1 MLKEI
6 FVDIQG
12 FIGMYQVSNFGNI
25 KSFRRKETIILKP
38 FKDTNG
44 YHRVSLCG
52 KDYAVHRL
60 VANAFLPKIENKDLV
75 NHKDLNKTNNN
86 IENLEWC
93 NSRENATHYHNS
105 ENPCVQ
111 ITEANTYS
119 VKIYKNKKQVHLGTF
134 KTLELANYTYKNAIS
149 KLR

>member
-6 FVDIQG
+6 YVDIQG
-12 FIGMYQVSNFGNI
+12 FIGLYKISNFGNV
-25 KSFRRKETIILKP
+25 KSFRRKEPIILSP

-52 KDYAVHRL
+52 KDYSVHRL

-75 NHKDLNKTNNN
+75 NHKDLVKTNNS
-86 IENLEWC
+86 IDNLEWC
-93 NSRENATHYHNS
+93 NNRENVLHYFNS
-105 ENPCVQ
+105 DNPCVQ
-111 ITEANTYS
+111 VTKANTYS

-134 KTLELANYTYKNAIS
+134 KTLEQANNIYKMELS
-149 KLR
+149 QLC

>member
-6 FVDIQG
+6 YVDIQG
-12 FIGMYQVSNFGNI
+12 FIGLYKISNFGNV
-25 KSFRRKETIILKP
+25 KSFRRKEPIILSP

-52 KDYAVHRL
+52 KDYSVHRL

-75 NHKDLNKTNNN
+75 NHKDLVKTNNR
-86 IENLEWC
+86 IDNLEWC
-93 NSRENATHYHNS
+93 NNRENVLHYFNS
-105 ENPCVQ
+105 DNPCVQ
-111 ITEANTYS
+111 VTKANTYS

-134 KTLELANYTYKNAIS
+134 KTLEQANNIYKMELS
-149 KLR
+149 QLC

>member
-6 FVDIQG
+6 YVDIQG
-12 FIGMYQVSNFGNI
+12 FIRLYKISNFGNV
-25 KSFRRKETIILKP
+25 KSFRRKEAIILSP

-52 KDYAVHRL
+52 KDYSVHRL

-75 NHKDLNKTNNN
+75 NHKDLVKTNNR
-86 IENLEWC
+86 IDNLEWC
-93 NSRENATHYHNS
+93 NNRENVLHYFNS
-105 ENPCVQ
+105 DNPCVQ
-111 ITEANTYS
+111 VTKANTYS

-134 KTLELANYTYKNAIS
+134 KTLEQANNIYKMELS
-149 KLR
+149 QLC

>member
-25 KSFRRKETIILKP
+25 KSFRRKKPIILKP

-44 YHRVSLCG
+44 YHRVTLCG
-52 KDYAVHRL
+52 KDYAVHRI

-75 NHKDLNKTNNN
+75 NHKDLNKTNNH

-93 NSRENATHYHNS
+93 NCRENVTHYHNS